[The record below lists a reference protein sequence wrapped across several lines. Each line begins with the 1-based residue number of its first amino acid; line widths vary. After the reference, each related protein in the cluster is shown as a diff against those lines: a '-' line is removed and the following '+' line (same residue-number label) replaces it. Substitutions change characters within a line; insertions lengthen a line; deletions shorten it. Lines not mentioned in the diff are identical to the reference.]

1 MSAGLAPEGAF
12 RRPRPSDF
20 GLRREPAR
28 TPPPAAGSAAPGG
41 DRIRVRAA
49 TTAIQMQCVYCH
61 ETGLLAARCSA
72 CAAALHAG
80 CRDELLQ
87 RRPGCTTPGCAG
99 RWVTPTI
106 GPVGV
111 GPATRPDQALPASS
125 QVRSC
130 AQLLLAFSG
139 MMCVASWVGFLWT
152 AWELLPDP
160 YYPGR
165 GLSQMPSGLVDALV
179 WSHLTS
185 LALWAALAW
194 LPREAPPTTAT
205 AP

>member
-1 MSAGLAPEGAF
+1 MSAGLAEGSF

-20 GLRREPAR
+20 GLRREVAPPAR
-28 TPPPAAGSAAPGG
+28 VAPPGG

-49 TTAIQMQCVYCH
+49 TTAPPVQCVYCH
-61 ETGLLAARCSA
+61 ETGSLAARCSA

-99 RWVTPTI
+99 RWVTPTA
-106 GPVGV
+106 
-111 GPATRPDQALPASS
+111 GPATRPDRPLPAAD

-130 AQLLLAFSG
+130 AQLLFGFAG
-139 MMCVASWVGFLWT
+139 VMCLGSWVGFLST
-152 AWELLPDP
+152 AWALTPSA
-160 YYPGR
+160 YFPGQR
-165 GLSQMPSGLVDALV
+165 VPATVIGALF
-179 WSHLTS
+179 WSHVAF
-185 LALWAALAW
+185 LALGAALAW